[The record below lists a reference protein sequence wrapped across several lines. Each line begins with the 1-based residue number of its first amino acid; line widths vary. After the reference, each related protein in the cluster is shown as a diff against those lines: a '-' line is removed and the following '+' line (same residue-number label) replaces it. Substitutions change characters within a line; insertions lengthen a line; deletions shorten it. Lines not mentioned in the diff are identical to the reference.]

1 MYLKNIALWVTRT
14 GTRKTFLALL
24 TFVLTAWI
32 SLVTIWR
39 IESDSSLLL
48 TNGELMTRIAVLP
61 AFASA
66 FALLLATIVASLPAK
81 SGEFSPVPQAQTQ
94 ANHFQA
100 QVVGVQWMNPL
111 HRMDYPTEWQLL
123 WTLNLVKPNVDD
135 DMVKKNPE
143 RYGSLKAVGSIV
155 DGGNGQTSL
164 KFYFQVYVETLVFR
178 HRDKYF
184 SNERYFYNAH
194 AIEDKSTRRELAGI
208 RVEFALPEGQLNPSD
223 EANYIRETIISAFDI
238 GNPNF
243 PNSWTRST
251 PPDVRITQG
260 GADAGFTSLTQALD
274 YLQQHPSETVWVMNW
289 DAPSRPLDEQINE
302 NLVLLVLA
310 GPDYKTGRAPLAW
323 LSYPAQVKVQDVA
336 SDGSTPR
343 QIQAWKTTL
352 EKAAQNAGKRPT
364 DIGFVIHDANSTHPQ
379 SSDRL
384 AGLARTVTE
393 NIPDLDFIK
402 QTFNTS
408 ALLGEM
414 RAGSALT
421 NVALAIGYA
430 NHIGAT
436 VLVAGTTDLEQPT
449 ATIVTPPAIVRPIDA
464 NAPWFRARGANNAY
478 MTWWGVRHDARPN
491 MQGYSQ

>member
-1 MYLKNIALWVTRT
+1 MIRITVVPA
-14 GTRKTFLALL
+14 FISA
-24 TFVLTAWI
+24 FVLF
-32 SLVTIWR
+32 
-39 IESDSSLLL
+39 L
-48 TNGELMTRIAVLP
+48 TTFG
-61 AFASA
+61 
-66 FALLLATIVASLPAK
+66 ASLPSK
-81 SGEFSPVPQAQTQ
+81 SVEFSSTPEAQTQ
-94 ANHFQA
+94 SKPFQA
-100 QVVGVQWMNPL
+100 QVVGLQWLNPL
-111 HRMDYPTEWQLL
+111 QRMDYPTEWHLL
-123 WTLNLVKPNVDD
+123 WTLGLVKPNIDD
-135 DMVKKNPE
+135 DMVKKEPE
-143 RYGSLKAVGSIV
+143 LFGSLQVIGSIANGW
-155 DGGNGQTSL
+155 DGEASF
-164 KFYFQVYVETLVFR
+164 KFYFNSYLRKTVVSY
-178 HRDKYF
+178 RDKYF
-184 SNERYFYNAH
+184 SDENYFYNAH
-194 AIEDKSTRRELAGI
+194 SIKDKSTRRELAGI
-208 RVEFALPEGQLNPSD
+208 RVEFSLPEGPLNPSN
-223 EANYIRETIISAFDI
+223 EADYIKETIIESFDI

-243 PNSWTRST
+243 PNSWTRNT
-251 PPDVRITQG
+251 PPDVHITLG
-260 GADAGFTSLTQALD
+260 GANAGFTSLIRALD

-289 DAPSRPLDEQINE
+289 DAPSRPLDEQLNE

-310 GPDYKTGRAPLAW
+310 GPNYKTGRTPLAW
-323 LSYPAQVKVQDVA
+323 LSYPSQVKVEDVV
-336 SDGSTPR
+336 SNDSTPR
-343 QIQAWKTTL
+343 QIQAWKTVL
-352 EKAAQNAGKRPT
+352 EKASQNAGKRPA

-393 NIPDLDFIK
+393 NIPDLDFMK

>member
-1 MYLKNIALWVTRT
+1 MIRMTLLPASISAFVL
-14 GTRKTFLALL
+14 FLA
-24 TFVLTAWI
+24 FAW
-32 SLVTIWR
+32 
-39 IESDSSLLL
+39 
-48 TNGELMTRIAVLP
+48 
-61 AFASA
+61 ASA
-66 FALLLATIVASLPAK
+66 PAK
-81 SGEFSPVPQAQTQ
+81 SADSPRVQAAKTQ
-94 ANHFQA
+94 LEQFQA
-100 QVVGVQWMNPL
+100 QVVGIQWMNPL

-123 WTLNLVKPNVDD
+123 WTLGLVKPNIDD
-135 DMVKKNPE
+135 DMVKKKPE
-143 RYGSLKAVGSIV
+143 RYGSLRAVGSIV
-155 DGGNGQTSL
+155 DGQKGETSF
-164 KFYFQVYVETLVFR
+164 KFYFNVYIRQLIYLY
-178 HRDKYF
+178 RDKYF
-184 SNERYFYNAH
+184 SNETYFYNAH

-208 RVEFALPEGQLNPSD
+208 RVEFALPEEQLIPSD
-223 EANYIRETIISAFDI
+223 EANYIQKTIISAFDI
-238 GNPNF
+238 GNANF

-260 GADAGFTSLTQALD
+260 GANAGFTSLAQGLD

-343 QIQAWKTTL
+343 QIQAWKTAL

-364 DIGFVIHDANSTHPQ
+364 DIGFVIHDANSTHRQ

-393 NIPDLDFIK
+393 NIPDLDFMK

-449 ATIVTPPAIVRPIDA
+449 ATIVTPPAVVRPIDA

-478 MTWWGVRHDARPN
+478 MTWWGVRYDARPD

>member
-1 MYLKNIALWVTRT
+1 MYAGKIARSVTRT
-14 GTRKTFLALL
+14 KIRKVFLALL
-24 TFVLTAWI
+24 TFVFAAWI
-32 SLVTIWR
+32 SLVIIWR
-39 IESDSSLLL
+39 IESDSSTLI
-48 TNGELMTRIAVLP
+48 TNGELMIRMTVLP
-61 AFASA
+61 ALISTLVLF
-66 FALLLATIVASLPAK
+66 LATVGASPPAK
-81 SGEFSPVPQAQTQ
+81 SADTSQVAAAQNQ
-94 ANHFQA
+94 SKPFYA
-100 QVVGVQWMNPL
+100 QVVGLQWMNPL
-111 HRMDYPTEWQLL
+111 QRKDYPTEWQLL
-123 WTLNLVKPNVDD
+123 WTLGLVKPNFDD
-135 DMVKKNPE
+135 DMVKKKPE
-143 RYGSLKAVGSIV
+143 RYGSFKAVGSIV
-155 DGGNGQTSL
+155 DGRNGKTS
-164 KFYFQVYVETLVFR
+164 FQYYFHTYVDELIYPY
-178 HRDKYF
+178 RDKYF
-184 SNERYFYNAH
+184 SNEKYFYNAH
-194 AIEDKSTRRELAGI
+194 SIEDKSTRRELAGI
-208 RVEFALPEGQLNPSD
+208 RVEFALPEEQLDPSD
-223 EANYIRETIISAFDI
+223 GAKYIQKTIISAFDI

-243 PNSWTRST
+243 PNSWTRNT

-260 GADAGFTSLTQALD
+260 GANAGFTSLTQALD
-274 YLQQHPSETVWVMNW
+274 YLQQHPSETVWAMNW

-343 QIQAWKTTL
+343 QIQAWKTAL

-393 NIPDLDFIK
+393 NIPDLDFMK

-449 ATIVTPPAIVRPIDA
+449 ATIVTPPAVVRPIDA

-478 MTWWGVRHDARPN
+478 MTWWGVRQDARPSS
-491 MQGYSQ
+491 QGYSQ